1 MEEYVS
7 VTGRTRKRLTR
18 AQERKRILYVVTV
31 EDLEARYDERQ
42 WDGAFWRLVPERR
55 RELAELA
62 IVAFGYTDSF
72 EFGPVLD
79 AMLDAA
85 GIKDMK
91 DA

>member
-7 VTGRTRKRLTR
+7 ITGRTRKRQTR

-42 WDGAFWRLVPERR
+42 SEGAFWRLAPERR
-55 RELAELA
+55 RELAERALDTFRD
-62 IVAFGYTDSF
+62 VDWD
-72 EFGPVLD
+72 EFAQVIDG
-79 AMLDAA
+79 MLDLQ
-85 GIKDMK
+85 GVKDLR

>member
-42 WDGAFWRLVPERR
+42 WDGAFWRLAPERR
-55 RELAELA
+55 RELAER
-62 IVAFGYTDSF
+62 T
-72 EFGPVLD
+72 LD
-79 AMLDAA
+79 AFRHVDWDEVAQAIDGMLDEQ
-85 GIKDMK
+85 GVKDMR